1 MKPKT
6 KMVKLLRI
14 NQDADVVLVEKLRHG
29 DRKAQAKTF
38 EKYSA
43 QMLGVSRRYVQQL
56 EDAEEVLCNSFIKVF
71 GQITQFKK
79 EGDLGAWIRRIV
91 VNESLNYIRYKK
103 NLFVELTEDH
113 PEFSTPNVV
122 LQKYTAED
130 LLNMINELPLGYR
143 TVFNLFA
150 IEGYSHSEIAEM
162 LSISEAT
169 SKSQLRK
176 ARIRLQEKLEDHQRV
191 NSI

>member
-6 KMVKLLRI
+6 KMVKLLHI

>member
-122 LQKYTAED
+122 LQKYAAED